1 MRSLFAIPLAF
12 CSLFS
17 CLIWTIRTTNESR
30 RFSLETDIRVWKNAA
45 RCFINNVSKNQTEK
59 NDLRPIVLSKIINH
73 LLFICFLNLFHSI
86 LFYFFLFSTI
96 GWGWGDKLSRNNEP
110 FMEETIVWK
119 KKNKDTMGE
128 QSTWQRGTLVTQPQ
142 RNRHSLIK
150 DPVQD
155 LFCYQAP
162 SPSHHLPHFLRIK
175 TRSLSISYPV

>member
-1 MRSLFAIPLAF
+1 MCNSFFGRGKPSKSRGSCEDRPIQGYKNEVTIMRSLFAIPLAF

-86 LFYFFLFSTI
+86 LFYFFYFRLLV
-96 GWGWGDKLSRNNEP
+96 GG
-110 FMEETIVWK
+110 EET
-119 KKNKDTMGE
+119 
-128 QSTWQRGTLVTQPQ
+128 S
-142 RNRHSLIK
+142 
-150 DPVQD
+150 
-155 LFCYQAP
+155 
-162 SPSHHLPHFLRIK
+162 
-175 TRSLSISYPV
+175 